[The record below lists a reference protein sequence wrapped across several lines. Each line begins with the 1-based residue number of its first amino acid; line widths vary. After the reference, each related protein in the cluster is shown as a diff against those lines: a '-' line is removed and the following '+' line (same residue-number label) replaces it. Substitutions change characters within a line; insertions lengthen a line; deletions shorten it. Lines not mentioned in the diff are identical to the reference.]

1 MKDIAMT
8 RIIVEIDD
16 NKAAILEDKAK
27 KFGLL
32 PEQFVT
38 ASIEDL
44 ISQPDPD
51 FEAAMRK
58 VLSKNQELYERL
70 AWCAIFPFR
79 KFLNSMIGS
88 FPYQGAPWHSRYKRP
103 RICRQPTSSNI
114 RSKGSLPWYSYKSS
128 CSMFFL
134 GYESSLCRWQQ
145 KSWACCYGNVSYS
158 KWAWNNCWRRWA
170 RAYNAWA
177 RCRKNDT
184 YKLFRMAK

>member
-16 NKAAILEDKAK
+16 NKAAILKDKAK

-70 AWCAIFPFR
+70 A
-79 KFLNSMIGS
+79 
-88 FPYQGAPWHSRYKRP
+88 
-103 RICRQPTSSNI
+103 
-114 RSKGSLPWYSYKSS
+114 
-128 CSMFFL
+128 
-134 GYESSLCRWQQ
+134 
-145 KSWACCYGNVSYS
+145 
-158 KWAWNNCWRRWA
+158 
-170 RAYNAWA
+170 
-177 RCRKNDT
+177 
-184 YKLFRMAK
+184 